1 MEGLHE
7 IKAVSIAEGNR
18 EYAEHERRT
27 AKTILGDCIHNH
39 LIDMVIA
46 SAKLLT
52 ETEARVKELDASL
65 DRAQGKSY
73 IRVLHALDRERSLE
87 RAARKQFQG
96 YMDAVSTGR

>member
-7 IKAVSIAEGNR
+7 VKAIEGR
-18 EYAEHERRT
+18 QEYAEYERRT
-27 AKTILGDCIHNH
+27 TKAVLGDCIHNH
-39 LIDMVIA
+39 LIDMTIA

-96 YMDAVSTGR
+96 YMDAVGTGR